1 MTSDDRLKQLDTGER
16 EALLLAESMPADVL
30 LIDETAGRRAAIERE
45 IDIVGTLG
53 VLGVANDIGLINF
66 RQSIERLQTTS
77 MWMSPKLIQNLLD
90 KYDWQRTST
99 TNNIWSEC
107 ACWKASNPRHKVV
120 CRLHSQP
127 ISPRLKLQWDH
138 WWIWGTNTLR
148 YSSLFA
154 ICVAVSFNRNAG
166 TFCDIKAFE
175 AAPER

>member
-90 KYDWQRTST
+90 KYD
-99 TNNIWSEC
+99 
-107 ACWKASNPRHKVV
+107 
-120 CRLHSQP
+120 
-127 ISPRLKLQWDH
+127 
-138 WWIWGTNTLR
+138 
-148 YSSLFA
+148 
-154 ICVAVSFNRNAG
+154 
-166 TFCDIKAFE
+166 
-175 AAPER
+175 

>member
-1 MTSDDRLKQLDTGER
+1 MIVTVVSDTSPICYLILIEAIELLPQIYGRVVIPKAVHNELSSSQAPKEVRNWLQTRPQWLTVQQIAMTSDDRLKQLDTGER

-90 KYDWQRTST
+90 KYD
-99 TNNIWSEC
+99 
-107 ACWKASNPRHKVV
+107 
-120 CRLHSQP
+120 
-127 ISPRLKLQWDH
+127 
-138 WWIWGTNTLR
+138 
-148 YSSLFA
+148 
-154 ICVAVSFNRNAG
+154 
-166 TFCDIKAFE
+166 
-175 AAPER
+175 

>member
-1 MTSDDRLKQLDTGER
+1 MIVTVVSDTSPICYLILIEAIELLPQIYGRVVIPKAVHNELSSSQAPKEVRNWLQTKPQWLTVQQIAMTSDDRLKQLDTGER

-90 KYDWQRTST
+90 KYD
-99 TNNIWSEC
+99 
-107 ACWKASNPRHKVV
+107 
-120 CRLHSQP
+120 
-127 ISPRLKLQWDH
+127 
-138 WWIWGTNTLR
+138 
-148 YSSLFA
+148 
-154 ICVAVSFNRNAG
+154 
-166 TFCDIKAFE
+166 
-175 AAPER
+175 

>member
-1 MTSDDRLKQLDTGER
+1 MIVTVVSDTSPICYLILIESIELLPQIYGRVVIPKAVHNELSSSQAPKEVRNWLQTRPQWLTVQQIAMTSDDRLKQLDTGER

-90 KYDWQRTST
+90 KYD
-99 TNNIWSEC
+99 
-107 ACWKASNPRHKVV
+107 
-120 CRLHSQP
+120 
-127 ISPRLKLQWDH
+127 
-138 WWIWGTNTLR
+138 
-148 YSSLFA
+148 
-154 ICVAVSFNRNAG
+154 
-166 TFCDIKAFE
+166 
-175 AAPER
+175 